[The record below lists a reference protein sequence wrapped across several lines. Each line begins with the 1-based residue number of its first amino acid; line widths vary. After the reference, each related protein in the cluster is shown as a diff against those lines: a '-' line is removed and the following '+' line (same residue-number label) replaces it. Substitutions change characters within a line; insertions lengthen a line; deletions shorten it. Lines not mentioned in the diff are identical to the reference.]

1 MFWFGPQRLKSG
13 ILFILYFV
21 KLIELRRN
29 SYRSQ
34 IWWIF
39 ESFYLI
45 LSTRGINLFF
55 LSKNLFYFHV
65 GIPLRP
71 MNFRDIIISISQK
84 EIILTLSLRDK
95 NQSPRSRGNLGKK
108 KWKLP
113 CQTFLSLERSPAEF
127 PKFKLFTRVILV
139 LWNLDNNYLRRLCA
153 PGYIKI

>member
-1 MFWFGPQRLKSG
+1 MNYVETPIDLKYG
-13 ILFILYFV
+13 GFLKVFIW
-21 KLIELRRN
+21 
-29 SYRSQ
+29 SYRLEVL
-34 IWWIF
+34 IYF
-39 ESFYLI
+39 FYLKI
-45 LSTRGINLFF
+45 YFICTLVSRLDQWTLEISLFQ
-55 LSKNLFYFHV
+55 SPK
-65 GIPLRP
+65 
-71 MNFRDIIISISQK
+71 K

-95 NQSPRSRGNLGKK
+95 NQSSRSRENLGKK